1 MRSILLT
8 GFFCANCFAQ
18 TPTLVQH
25 ISSGRDNTE
34 GYSSP
39 TFKFFLP
46 NPTLAGNCLILR
58 FDHDS
63 SLTTSSVK
71 TDKGDTFL
79 PGPSVTTGGQVLQTY
94 YVAASTG
101 SQIISV
107 VTSGT
112 VGSNPNQASGD
123 LSEFYNTSCV
133 V

>member
-1 MRSILLT
+1 MTETKPFMRAVLVAGCL
-8 GFFCANCFAQ
+8 GLGCFAQ

-34 GYSSP
+34 GYSNP

-46 NPTLAGNCLILR
+46 NPTLPGNCLILR

-63 SLTTSSVK
+63 ALTTSSVQ
-71 TDKGDTFL
+71 TDKGDTFSL
-79 PGPSVTTGGQVLQTY
+79 GPSVDNGGHVLQSY

-107 VTSGT
+107 VTT
-112 VGSNPNQASGD
+112 RAA
-123 LSEFYNTSCV
+123 
-133 V
+133 